1 MGNFLGGDS
10 KQEGG
15 CGYDQHK
22 DEDTGKCVPNVTNP
36 LTAPAASQE
45 GGRRRRRRKSRKR
58 KSRNKRKKSRS
69 KRRKRKRSRRRR

>member
-1 MGNFLGGDS
+1 MGGSAS
-10 KQEGG
+10 KEGG
-15 CGYDQHK
+15 QGAESEEKVCTCDPVEGQHVSP
-22 DEDTGKCVPNVTNP
+22 CP
-36 LTAPAASQE
+36 LVQT

>member
-1 MGNFLGGDS
+1 MGGS
-10 KQEGG
+10 ASTEGG
-15 CGYDQHK
+15 QGEVSEEKVCTCNSDDGQHVFP
-22 DEDTGKCVPNVTNP
+22 CP
-36 LTAPAASQE
+36 LVQA

>member
-15 CGYDQHK
+15 CNPDQHK
-22 DEDTGKCVPNVTNP
+22 VEGKCVPNVTNP

>member
-1 MGNFLGGDS
+1 MGGMMSSDN
-10 KQEGG
+10 KEGG
-15 CGYDQHK
+15 EPPARGPVESPCEHGR
-22 DEDTGKCVPNVTNP
+22 DENGNCRD
-36 LTAPAASQE
+36 APQL